1 MREFNGLGGR
11 ALCYASTRFPARID
25 AAAKDPETRRSL
37 RWKLLI
43 AASLL
48 AAIAG
53 AGVCYAAARYLLPAP
68 GASGWAAALPLLA
81 PLAAI
86 TYAAVFVYRHTP
98 RRRALQA
105 ALTALLAS
113 LLALTALTLASVLSG
128 RTEPDLFPA
137 PPSKNA

>member
-1 MREFNGLGGR
+1 M
-11 ALCYASTRFPARID
+11 
-25 AAAKDPETRRSL
+25 

-48 AAIAG
+48 AAFAG
-53 AGVCYAAARYLLPAP
+53 AGVCYAAARYLLPAAGA
-68 GASGWAAALPLLA
+68 GASGWVAALPLLA

-105 ALTALLAS
+105 VGAGLLS
-113 LLALTALTLASVLSG
+113 LALFCAAELALDAFV
-128 RTEPDLFPA
+128 R
-137 PPSKNA
+137 

>member
-1 MREFNGLGGR
+1 M
-11 ALCYASTRFPARID
+11 
-25 AAAKDPETRRSL
+25 

-48 AAIAG
+48 AAVAG
-53 AGVCYAAARYLLPAP
+53 AGVCYAAARFLVPLAGTNP
-68 GASGWAAALPLLA
+68 SGWVTALPLAA

-86 TYAAVFVYRHTP
+86 TYAAIFVYRHTP

-105 ALTALLAS
+105 AATAVLAS
-113 LLALTALTLASVLSG
+113 LLTLAAFTLASVLSG
-128 RTEPDLFPA
+128 RTRPELSPA